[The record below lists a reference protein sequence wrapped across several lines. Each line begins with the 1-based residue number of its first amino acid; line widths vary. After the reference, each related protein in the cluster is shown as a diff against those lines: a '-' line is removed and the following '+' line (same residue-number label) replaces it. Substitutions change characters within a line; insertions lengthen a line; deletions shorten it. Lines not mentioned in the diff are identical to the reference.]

1 MTSAIL
7 VDDEANVLAHLSQQL
22 SKAWPEL
29 AVVGTA
35 SNGRQAL
42 ELISEL
48 DPEIVFLDIHMPGLT
63 GLDVA
68 NQISNNT
75 RVVFVTAFDQHALD
89 AFDAAAVD
97 YLLKPVSVE
106 RLKQTKE
113 RFASTEPTNID
124 LSAVLSALKTEKAG
138 HLEWLRA
145 GKDDTIELVSVDDV
159 VYFQAD
165 QKYTSAFT
173 KDREYLLRHG
183 ISALEAELDPNRF
196 WRIHRSIIVRIDQIA
211 QARKDLR
218 GRFVVS
224 LRDRKEKLRS
234 STSYSQVFKQM

>member
-1 MTSAIL
+1 MTTAIL
-7 VDDEANVLAHLSQQL
+7 VDDEANVLSHLRQQL

-29 AVVGTA
+29 SVLGTA

-42 ELISEL
+42 DMIGQLN
-48 DPEIVFLDIHMPGLT
+48 PEIVFLDIHMPGIS

-68 NQISNNT
+68 KQISNDT

-97 YLLKPVSVE
+97 YLLKPVSVS
-106 RLKQTKE
+106 RLEQTRE
-113 RFASTEPTNID
+113 RFASAEPANID
-124 LSAVLSALKTEKAG
+124 LSAVLDALKTDKSG

-173 KDREYLLRHG
+173 NDREYLLRQG
-183 ISALEAELDPNRF
+183 ISALEGELDPNRF

-218 GRFVVS
+218 GRYVVT

-234 STSYSQVFKQM
+234 STSYGHVFKQM